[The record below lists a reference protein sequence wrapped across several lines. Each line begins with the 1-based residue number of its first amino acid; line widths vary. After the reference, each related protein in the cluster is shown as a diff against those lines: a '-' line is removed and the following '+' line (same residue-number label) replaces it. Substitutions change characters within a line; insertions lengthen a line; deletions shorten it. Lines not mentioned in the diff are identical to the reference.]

1 MSGKHI
7 RKEPICLN
15 CQQTVEHRFCGYCGQ
30 ENIEPRE
37 NFFNLLVHFFND
49 FTHFDGK
56 FFQTIRVLL
65 FQPGKLTLQY
75 ISGKRASFLHPV
87 RMYFF
92 ISFAF
97 FLFLFLSGDQETSL
111 DKKGIPTKDAV
122 IKKLN
127 TQIDTLKKNSIAAD
141 TGIAGFVA
149 REKILHLEKKKWLL
163 EADSSKVAEVW
174 NNMSENISFKI
185 NDSAISLVSPEWYEL
200 EQKKLP
206 PNKQDGK
213 VKHWLKKKIAN
224 ANGLWQSG
232 NNLENFFKES
242 LLSLF
247 PKLMFVSLPLFAFLL
262 YILYRRKRIWGYTE
276 HAILTLHMYS
286 ASYIILLISFLFTNI
301 ANALNWEKLS
311 FIIGL
316 IFTLVNI
323 SYYYFSLKNF
333 YGQSTLKTIVKTV
346 LIFFGSFLIFIFLFT
361 FAIFFTFVKLH

>member
-1 MSGKHI
+1 M
-7 RKEPICLN
+7 
-15 CQQTVEHRFCGYCGQ
+15 
-30 ENIEPRE
+30 
-37 NFFNLLVHFFND
+37 
-49 FTHFDGK
+49 
-56 FFQTIRVLL
+56 
-65 FQPGKLTLQY
+65 
-75 ISGKRASFLHPV
+75 
-87 RMYFF
+87 
-92 ISFAF
+92 
-97 FLFLFLSGDQETSL
+97 
-111 DKKGIPTKDAV
+111 
-122 IKKLN
+122 
-127 TQIDTLKKNSIAAD
+127 
-141 TGIAGFVA
+141 
-149 REKILHLEKKKWLL
+149 
-163 EADSSKVAEVW
+163 
-174 NNMSENISFKI
+174 
-185 NDSAISLVSPEWYEL
+185 
-200 EQKKLP
+200 
-206 PNKQDGK
+206 
-213 VKHWLKKKIAN
+213 KHWLKKKIAN